1 MKQQQ
6 RGASLVGL
14 LFFGLVITFA
24 GILTIQIV
32 PTLIEFQSVT
42 RAATLAA
49 AGGTVGEVKSLFDK
63 RAQIDNIKAIANLG
77 IDLGTAKSAMQTM
90 ERILKEK
97 DEIIQVLK
105 SDLEKTIQKYI
116 QTGGRVFD
124 KDARLFDSARFHE
137 RACDGVI

>member
-6 RGASLVGL
+6 RGASLVGV
-14 LFFGLVITFA
+14 LFIGVVITFA

-63 RAQIDNIKAIANLG
+63 RAQIDNIKAIAG
-77 IDLGTAKSAMQTM
+77 K
-90 ERILKEK
+90 
-97 DEIIQVLK
+97 
-105 SDLEKTIQKYI
+105 DLEVTNENDRTIVSFAYSREIHLVGPAFLLLKYKGKTQ
-116 QTGGRVFD
+116 
-124 KDARLFDSARFHE
+124 
-137 RACDGVI
+137 